1 MQIKSNVFAPKEG
14 ASTRW
19 KGINIKTDEV
29 VWVEEILKRAFRKV
43 NGHSI
48 DRSYCRTE
56 LNTKN
61 VSIQEKMSLRTLLHI
76 Y

>member
-14 ASTRW
+14 ASGRL

-29 VWVEEILKRAFRKV
+29 VWDEEILKRAFRKV
-43 NGHSI
+43 NGNSI
-48 DRSYCRTE
+48 DKSYCRTE

-61 VSIQEKMSLRTLLHI
+61 VSIQQKMSLRTLLDI